1 VRSQTVRRLSRLG
14 QNGPGVT
21 GLVALLFWLSLTVRA
36 TGSPPLNGSARPAPQ
51 YMIRKAEITISVADA
66 ERFSTALQEVARTV
80 RGSLQDQR
88 MTTVVSDGRR
98 EMRVTLVLPPEMV
111 DTALAR
117 LRGMALAVSTEQTES
132 HDVSSQVNE
141 LNERLAQLRATR
153 RQLQNLMEQ
162 ATTDSDRRQVQTALA
177 QVETE
182 ISDAEATLMALR
194 QEADWAVVRILAIEA
209 LPTPT
214 PRPTATSSPTPTITP
229 IPITPSPTPWRPIE
243 TVNQATDTLVSLVQ
257 KLTDA
262 LILGAVI
269 GGPFLVVIGLGW
281 WILAHVRS

>member
-1 VRSQTVRRLSRLG
+1 VRRLSGLG
-14 QNGPGVT
+14 QNGPGVA
-21 GLVALLFWLSLTVRA
+21 GLLVLLFWLSLTVRTA
-36 TGSPPLNGSARPAPQ
+36 GSPLLKGSARPAPQ

-66 ERFSTALQEVARTV
+66 ERFITALQEVARTV
-80 RGSLQDQR
+80 RGDLKDQR
-88 MTTVVSDGRR
+88 VTTVTSGERR
-98 EMRVTLVLPPEMV
+98 EIRVTRTLPPEMV

-117 LRGMALAVSTEQTES
+117 LRGMALAVSEEQIES
-132 HDVSSQVNE
+132 RDVSSQVNE

-162 ATTDSDRRQVQTALA
+162 TTTNSERRQVQTALA
-177 QVETE
+177 QVETK
-182 ISDAEATLMALR
+182 IADAEATLLGLQ
-194 QEADWAVVRILAIEA
+194 QEADWAVIRILAIEA
-209 LPTPT
+209 LPTLT
-214 PRPTATSSPTPTITP
+214 PRPTTTPAPTPTITP
-229 IPITPSPTPWRPIE
+229 IPATPSPTPWRPIE
-243 TVNQATDTLVSLVQ
+243 TVNQATDTLVSVVQ

>member
-1 VRSQTVRRLSRLG
+1 VCRLSRAG
-14 QNGPGVT
+14 QNGAGVT

-36 TGSPPLNGSARPAPQ
+36 AGSPPLNGSARPAPQ
-51 YMIRKAEITISVADA
+51 YMIRKAEIAINVADA
-66 ERFSTALQEVARTV
+66 EGFTTALQEVARTV

-98 EMRVTLVLPPEMV
+98 EVRVTLVLPPEML

-117 LRGMALAVSTEQTES
+117 LRGMALVVSREQIES
-132 HDVSSQVNE
+132 RDVSSQAKE
-141 LNERLAQLRATR
+141 LNERLAQLRTTR
-153 RQLQNLMEQ
+153 RQLQSLVEQ
-162 ATTDSDRRQVQTALA
+162 AKTDSDRRRVQTALA

-182 ISDAEATLMALR
+182 IADAEATLMALR
-194 QEADWAVVRILAIEA
+194 QEADWAVIRILAMEA

-214 PRPTATSSPTPTITP
+214 PPPTATSSPTPTITP
-229 IPITPSPTPWRPIE
+229 IPITPSPTPWRPME
-243 TVNQATDTLVSLVQ
+243 TVERATGTLVSLVH